1 MLHVLSTL
9 SVVGLGGLLYPV
21 VAPPVIAGLLVLLVL
36 LNVLVWRRPEA
47 AVRFA
52 AGPRTRNLLLATL
65 PAVILFG
72 WIEALAQV
80 MTRNDLLPYRVP
92 MRTMLPGGMEDWRL
106 AHITADRFREPDPV
120 LLWRP
125 APRTPYN
132 THRLKGPE
140 PAVPKPPGVFR
151 VIAYGD
157 SNTDGPDAGGWT
169 EQLQDSLAARRGAG
183 APRPEVLNAGVV
195 GYSSYQGLKRFK
207 AQAERYEPD
216 VVLVSF
222 GWNDAAP
229 SAGPPDRLWE
239 PPPLAGLL
247 RMANRYRAFLAA
259 SYAVRPREP
268 PPAAAATVRP
278 RVSLDEYA
286 DNLERFVA
294 LARAERARPVL
305 LTRPHELAVEQLRQ
319 APGWRR
325 TVPAYNSALL
335 DVAAAQGVAAI
346 DVRRWAHTRQ
356 PSPFADESHF
366 TFEGHEAFG
375 KHLAQELVRL
385 GVAGYNARTWP

>member
-1 MLHVLSTL
+1 MLHVLVTL

-21 VAPPVIAGLLVLLVL
+21 APPPVTAGLVGLLVL

-47 AVRFA
+47 VVRCA
-52 AGPRTRNLLLATL
+52 AGPRTRSLLLVTL

-106 AHITADRFREPDPV
+106 AHITADEFREPDPV

-125 APRTPYN
+125 APRAPYN
-132 THRLKGPE
+132 AHRLKGPE
-140 PAVPKPPGVFR
+140 PATPKPTGVFR

-169 EQLQDSLAARRGAG
+169 EWLQDALAARRGAG
-183 APRPEVLNAGVV
+183 DPRPEVLNAGVV
-195 GYSSYQGLKRFK
+195 GYSSYQGLKRFE

-229 SAGPPDRLWE
+229 SAGPPDRLYE

-247 RMANRYRAFLAA
+247 RLANRYRAFLAA
-259 SYAVRPREP
+259 SYAVRPQEP
-268 PPAAAATVRP
+268 PPAAAETVRP

-286 DNLERFVA
+286 DNLRRFVA
-294 LARAERARPVL
+294 LARRLNARPVL

-325 TVPAYNSALL
+325 TVPAYNRALL
-335 DVAAAQGVAAI
+335 DVAVAEGVAAI
-346 DVRRWAHTRQ
+346 DVRRWAHGRQ
-356 PSPFADESHF
+356 PAPFADESHF
-366 TFEGHEAFG
+366 TFAGHEAFG
-375 KHLAQELVRL
+375 NHLAQEIVRL
-385 GVAGYNARTWP
+385 GVVGANDR

>member
-1 MLHVLSTL
+1 MLHVLVTL

-21 VAPPVIAGLLVLLVL
+21 APPPVTAGLVGLLVLLNL
-36 LNVLVWRRPEA
+36 LVWRRPEA
-47 AVRFA
+47 VVRCA
-52 AGPRTRNLLLATL
+52 AGPRTRSLLLATL

-106 AHITADRFREPDPV
+106 AHITADEFREPDPV
-120 LLWRP
+120 LLWQP
-125 APRTPYN
+125 APRAPYN
-132 THRLKGPE
+132 AHRLKGPA
-140 PAVPKPPGVFR
+140 PAVPKPPGVLR

-169 EQLQDSLAARRGAG
+169 EWLQDALATRRGAG
-183 APRPEVLNAGVV
+183 DPRPEVLNAGVV
-195 GYSSYQGLKRFK
+195 GYSSYQGLKRFE

-229 SAGPPDRLWE
+229 SAGPPDRLYE

-247 RMANRYRAFLAA
+247 RLANRYRAFLAA
-259 SYAVRPREP
+259 SYAVRPQEP
-268 PPAAAATVRP
+268 PPAAAETVRP

-286 DNLERFVA
+286 DNLRRFVA
-294 LARAERARPVL
+294 LARRLNARPVL

-325 TVPAYNSALL
+325 TVPAYNRALL

-346 DVRRWAHTRQ
+346 DVRRWAHGRQ
-356 PSPFADESHF
+356 PAPFADESHF

-375 KHLAQELVRL
+375 NHLAQELVRL
-385 GVAGYNARTWP
+385 GVVGANDR

>member
-1 MLHVLSTL
+1 MLHVLVTL
-9 SVVGLGGLLYPV
+9 SVVGIGGLLYPV
-21 VAPPVIAGLLVLLVL
+21 APPPVTAGLVGLLVL
-36 LNVLVWRRPEA
+36 LNVLAWRRPEA
-47 AVRFA
+47 VVRCA
-52 AGPRTRNLLLATL
+52 AGPRTRSLLLATL
-65 PAVILFG
+65 PVVILFG

-106 AHITADRFREPDPV
+106 AHITADEFREPDPV

-125 APRTPYN
+125 APRAPYN
-132 THRLKGPE
+132 AHRLKGPE
-140 PAVPKPPGVFR
+140 PAAPKPPGVLR

-169 EQLQDSLAARRGAG
+169 EWLQDALAARRGAG
-183 APRPEVLNAGVV
+183 DPRPEVLNAGVV
-195 GYSSYQGLKRFK
+195 GYSSYQGLKRFE

-229 SAGPPDRLWE
+229 SAGPPDRLYE

-247 RMANRYRAFLAA
+247 RMANRYRAFLAV
-259 SYAVRPREP
+259 SYAVRPQEP
-268 PPAAAATVRP
+268 PPAAAETVRP

-286 DNLERFVA
+286 DNLRRFVA
-294 LARAERARPVL
+294 LARRLNARPVL

-319 APGWRR
+319 ASGWRR
-325 TVPAYNSALL
+325 TVPAYNRALL

-346 DVRRWAHTRQ
+346 DVRRWAHGRPTA
-356 PSPFADESHF
+356 PFADESHF
-366 TFEGHEAFG
+366 TFAGHEAFG
-375 KHLAQELVRL
+375 NHLARELVRL
-385 GVAGYNARTWP
+385 GVVDANDR

>member
-1 MLHVLSTL
+1 MLHVLVTL

-21 VAPPVIAGLLVLLVL
+21 AAPPVTAGLVGLLVL

-47 AVRFA
+47 VVRFA
-52 AGPRTRNLLLATL
+52 AGPRTRSLLATTL

-92 MRTMLPGGMEDWRL
+92 MQTMLPGGMEDWRL

-125 APRTPYN
+125 APRAPYN
-132 THRLKGPE
+132 AHRLKGPE
-140 PAVPKPPGVFR
+140 PAMPKPPGVFR

-157 SNTDGPDAGGWT
+157 SNTDGPDAGGWA
-169 EQLQDSLAARRGAG
+169 EWLQDALAARRGAG
-183 APRPEVLNAGVV
+183 NPRPEVLNAGVV
-195 GYSSYQGLKRFK
+195 GYSSYQGLKRFE

-216 VVLVSF
+216 VVLVAF

-229 SAGPPDRLWE
+229 SAGPPDRLYE
-239 PPPLAGLL
+239 PPPFVGLL

-259 SYAVRPREP
+259 SYAARSREP
-268 PPAAAATVRP
+268 PPAAATVRP

-294 LARAERARPVL
+294 LARRLNARPVL
-305 LTRPHELAVEQLRQ
+305 LTRPHELAVERLRQ

-325 TVPAYNSALL
+325 TVPAYNRALL
-335 DVAAAQGVAAI
+335 DVAAAQGAAAI
-346 DVRRWAHTRQ
+346 DVRRWAHGRQ
-356 PSPFADESHF
+356 PAPFADESHF

-385 GVAGYNARTWP
+385 GVVGANGR